1 MKQHILFF
9 IIFTVLF
16 AVFSIL
22 FYSLISE
29 VNYTLII
36 GQSLFVGILI
46 TISMSRILKSGFFEN
61 KKKGVGK
68 GD

>member
-22 FYSLISE
+22 FYTLIGE
-29 VNYTLII
+29 VNYTLIVV
-36 GQSLFVGILI
+36 QSIFAGILT
-46 TISMSRILKSGFFEN
+46 TILTSRILKSGFFEN
-61 KKKGVGK
+61 KKNGEE
-68 GD
+68 